1 MQNTQNTIEKTPY
14 GRALTSF
21 PKLIDGPVY
30 LNGYNAVSSYGANS
44 YFIKSEGG
52 NWLVDSPRF
61 HPVLVERFREW
72 GGIRYIFLTHRDDVA
87 DADRYARAFG
97 AERIIHEGDRSAQPD
112 AEMILKG
119 EEETVLAEAR
129 LIPTPGHTRGHG
141 VLLWQEKYLFTGDH
155 LSWSQEDDALR
166 SGRDYC
172 WYSWKAQTRS
182 VEKLGRHAGVE
193 WVLPGH
199 GGRKQIP
206 VGDFPKLV
214 QEAAEWMKGRT

>member
-1 MQNTQNTIEKTPY
+1 MHNAQDTIEQRPHGKI
-14 GRALTSF
+14 LTSF

-30 LNGYNAVSSYGANS
+30 LNGHNAVSSYGANS
-44 YFIKSEGG
+44 YFIKSQGG

-61 HPVLVERFREW
+61 DPALVEQFRKW

-97 AERIIHEGDRSAQPD
+97 ADRIIHEGDRSAQPD

-119 EEETVLAEAR
+119 DEDVVMAPAR
-129 LIPTPGHTRGHG
+129 LIHTPGHTRGHG
-141 VLLWQEKYLFTGDH
+141 VLLWNGKYLFTGDH
-155 LSWSQEDDALR
+155 LSWSPEDQALR

-172 WYSWKAQTRS
+172 WYSWKEQTRS
-182 VEKLGRHAGVE
+182 VEKLARHAGIE

-199 GGRKQIP
+199 GGRKQVP
-206 VGDFPKLV
+206 VGEFPKWV
-214 QEAAEWMKGRT
+214 QETAQWMKGRT